1 MWLDYIC
8 SCCCSSLFVGCTF
21 DLMMLHGS
29 LVLADL
35 IIKVSFLWDIEFGC
49 LEGDR
54 GMQVKFQGYLIQKSL
69 TRSIEILFLWIV
81 YGSFDFHIMVQFYE
95 WDRSCSLLMD
105 VRVWTLLYVQV
116 HLILKLGSDCVYFG
130 LLLVG
135 SCGLVGECIGLAYI
149 LY

>member
-69 TRSIEILFLWIV
+69 NRSIGILF
-81 YGSFDFHIMVQFYE
+81 YGSFMGGSIFILWFYFRHGIVAALFYG
-95 WDRSCSLLMD
+95 WQGLDPIAYTSPLNPQA
-105 VRVWTLLYVQV
+105 WF
-116 HLILKLGSDCVYFG
+116 ILRMLWLVVGGVLWLGW
-130 LLLVG
+130 
-135 SCGLVGECIGLAYI
+135 
-149 LY
+149 